1 MCRPLQAIQGV
12 RGMTQVQ
19 PCADEDAFA
28 VSHRLLLVAQ
38 VVRDAHAALRSGLD
52 AADGCWGGTG
62 ELATWSAEA
71 HAPACGTVLAG
82 TDGVAALLSG
92 LSRQADGIAL
102 AAASGT
108 VLGSPDALVPS
119 T

>member
-1 MCRPLQAIQGV
+1 
-12 RGMTQVQ
+12 MTQAQ

-38 VVRDAHAALRSGLD
+38 VMRDAHAALQSGLD

-62 ELATWSAEA
+62 ELATWSTEA
-71 HAPACGTVLAG
+71 HAPACATVLAG
-82 TDGVAALLSG
+82 TEGVAALLSG

-102 AAASGT
+102 AAAPGT
-108 VLGSPDALVPS
+108 VPSSPDALVPS
-119 T
+119 A